1 MSSQVQKKISVPCE
15 KLLQKDKVKKRKS
28 KLFANKENQVSSKE
42 SNNIY
47 SDIIRGNIFDQLS
60 QGTQISFCE
69 NQCTDSFSN
78 LSFMEEDPCKDKKKF
93 FQEDIES
100 SLLNNV
106 LNDLETE
113 GDDYQCRSQPIVAN
127 LLSVL
132 RTKQKKLDFSQ
143 RFTQEMRTPNEG
155 WEFFQSKRSKI

>member
-1 MSSQVQKKISVPCE
+1 MSSQIQKKISVPCE

-28 KLFANKENQVSSKE
+28 KLFSSKENQVSSKG
-42 SNNIY
+42 STKIY

-60 QGTQISFCE
+60 QTSQISFCE
-69 NQCTDSFSN
+69 NQYTDSFTN
-78 LSFMEEDPCKDKKKF
+78 LSFMEEDLCKDKKKIYK
-93 FQEDIES
+93 EDIES

-143 RFTQEMRTPNEG
+143 RFTQEMGTPNEG